1 MLNNLCLYFNFLMIS
16 LVSNISPDQNE
27 LARMNADLIFGKNE
41 NYFPKQFNPHALSIY
56 LQLHGLNQYQ

>member
-1 MLNNLCLYFNFLMIS
+1 MIS

-56 LQLHGLNQYQ
+56 LQLHSLNQYQ